1 MPVTYAVAIMSR
13 VYESCGRLQRSACAR
28 RISVQR
34 LVIVKI
40 DAAIDIP
47 NVSSNVHLSSK
58 HGCRIAVEF
67 LELHWHSKSRRPQPM
82 RGNFSAIH
90 SSCPAQLN
98 PYTCIFEG
106 DLTPHGGILA
116 NASAV
121 LSGAAADKVKAL
133 AHSAIAI
140 ARCQNITKYKEG
152 GLGTRGRR

>member
-1 MPVTYAVAIMSR
+1 MF
-13 VYESCGRLQRSACAR
+13 EF
-28 RISVQR
+28 
-34 LVIVKI
+34 
-40 DAAIDIP
+40 DAAIDLL

-67 LELHWHSKSRRPQPM
+67 LELHWHSRSRRPQPM

-98 PYTCIFEG
+98 PHTYVFDR

-133 AHSAIAI
+133 EHSAIAI
-140 ARCQNITKYKEG
+140 ARCQSITKHKEG
-152 GLGTRGRR
+152 DLRT